1 MAKIL
6 IAGIGGGKKE
16 KGKGYNLADYYID
29 NENNL
34 YEDRTFVTS
43 VLEEHYKIDKTIY
56 IGTVGSMW
64 DELYLHY
71 STGEL
76 TLEDE
81 DYVDK
86 LENTIINAS
95 KDSDVSEINIERFN
109 KKFEGKVK
117 AIVTKF
123 GINEN
128 EIFENFNL
136 IMQIGEMLK
145 DRDEVYIDI
154 THSFRSSAMWMFL
167 IMNYITDVLDKKINI
182 VKITYGMF
190 EAGRDIPR
198 ENNRPKKRAPI
209 VDLKA
214 FYDLMKW
221 IKGANEFKSYGNS
234 YGLLEMIDNDNQVN
248 KKIKDFSDG
257 LNLNYVG
264 TIKQNIQS
272 LKKLDSQINAIEGP
286 GKLIIPNV
294 VGNFLKHFRKSEK
307 DYEILLELANWYFNQ
322 KKYAMVAININESI
336 RNFVIDV
343 FVLNGDDEETAKK
356 VRMHF
361 KFSQKKLRKV
371 KNKDIFENEEKKL
384 CTIFFKSQE
393 IRNDISHS
401 LGKRMQVNDDIK
413 YLKNSIEF
421 LRTVMYDKKF
431 INYYENK
438 YSNGLLKK

>member
-81 DYVDK
+81 NYVDE
-86 LENTIINAS
+86 LENIIINAT
-95 KDSDVSEINIERFN
+95 KDSDVSEINIEKFN
-109 KKFEGKVK
+109 KKFEGRVKV
-117 AIVTKF
+117 IVTKF

-136 IMQIGEMLK
+136 IMQIGEMLS
-145 DRDEVYIDI
+145 DGDEVYIDI

-190 EAGRDIPR
+190 EAGRDIPK
-198 ENNRPKKRAPI
+198 ENSRPKKRAPI

-221 IKGANEFKSYGNS
+221 IKGANEFKNYGNS
-234 YGLLEMIDNDNQVN
+234 YGLLEIIEDKEVKNS
-248 KKIKDFSDG
+248 IKNFSDG

-272 LKKLDSQINAIEGP
+272 LKKLDSQINTIEGP

-307 DYEILLELANWYFNQ
+307 DYEILLELANWYFEQ

-336 RNFVIDV
+336 RNFLIDILALDNSEKGIGLKIKDH
-343 FVLNGDDEETAKK
+343 FYYSQRKLNSI
-356 VRMHF
+356 RH
-361 KFSQKKLRKV
+361 
-371 KNKDIFENEEKKL
+371 KNELEKKEYRL
-384 CTIFFKSQE
+384 CRILFKSQE

-401 LGKRMQVNDDIK
+401 LGKRIQINKDIK

-421 LRTVMYDKKF
+421 LKTVMYDKKF

-438 YSNGLLKK
+438 YSNRLLEK

>member
-34 YEDRTFVTS
+34 YKDRTFITS
-43 VLEEHYKIDKTIY
+43 VLEEHYKTDKTIY

-76 TLEDE
+76 SLEDE
-81 DYVDK
+81 DYIDE
-86 LENTIINAS
+86 LENTIINTT
-95 KDSDVSEINIERFN
+95 KDSDVSKINIEKFN
-109 KKFEGKVK
+109 KKFEGRVK

-136 IMQIGEMLK
+136 IMQIGEMLS
-145 DRDEVYIDI
+145 DGDEVYIDI

-198 ENNRPKKRAPI
+198 ENARPKKRAPI

-234 YGLLEMIDNDNQVN
+234 YGLLEIMEDKEVKNS
-248 KKIKDFSDG
+248 IKDFSDG

-272 LKKLDSQINAIEGP
+272 LGKLRDQINMLEGP

-294 VGNFLKHFRKSEK
+294 VENFLKHFKKSEK
-307 DYEILLELANWYFNQ
+307 DYEILLELGNWYFNQ

-336 RNFVIDV
+336 RNFVIDI
-343 FVLNGDDEETAKK
+343 FMLNSNAKETAKK
-356 VRMHF
+356 VRKHF
-361 KFSQKKLRKV
+361 KFSKKNLENI
-371 KNKDIFENEEKKL
+371 KNKDIFEKKEEKL
-384 CTIFFKSQE
+384 CTILFKSQE

-401 LGKRMQVNDDIK
+401 LGKRIQVNNDIK
-413 YLKNSIEF
+413 YLKDSIEF
-421 LRTVMYDKKF
+421 LKTVMYDKKF

-438 YSNGLLKK
+438 YSNRLLEK

>member
-136 IMQIGEMLK
+136 IMQIREMLK

-234 YGLLEMIDNDNQVN
+234 YGLLDILTN
-248 KKIKDFSDG
+248 K
-257 LNLNYVG
+257 
-264 TIKQNIQS
+264 
-272 LKKLDSQINAIEGP
+272 E
-286 GKLIIPNV
+286 
-294 VGNFLKHFRKSEK
+294 
-307 DYEILLELANWYFNQ
+307 
-322 KKYAMVAININESI
+322 
-336 RNFVIDV
+336 
-343 FVLNGDDEETAKK
+343 
-356 VRMHF
+356 
-361 KFSQKKLRKV
+361 
-371 KNKDIFENEEKKL
+371 
-384 CTIFFKSQE
+384 
-393 IRNDISHS
+393 
-401 LGKRMQVNDDIK
+401 
-413 YLKNSIEF
+413 LKNSMEEFSNSMNMNYIRNIKENIEKIKTF
-421 LRTVMYDKKF
+421 
-431 INYYENK
+431 
-438 YSNGLLKK
+438 

>member
-1 MAKIL
+1 MAKVL

-34 YEDRTFVTS
+34 YVDRTFVTS

-76 TLEDE
+76 SLEDE
-81 DYVDK
+81 NYIDE
-86 LENTIINAS
+86 LENIIVNAT
-95 KDSDVSEINIERFN
+95 KDSDVSEINIEKFN
-109 KKFEGKVK
+109 KKFEGRVK

-136 IMQIGEMLK
+136 IMQIGEMLS
-145 DRDEVYIDI
+145 DGDEVYIDI

-198 ENNRPKKRAPI
+198 ENARPKKRAPI

-234 YGLLEMIDNDNQVN
+234 YGLLEIMEDKEVKNS
-248 KKIKDFSDG
+248 IKDFSDG

-264 TIKQNIQS
+264 SIKQNIQS
-272 LKKLDSQINAIEGP
+272 LSKLRNQMNTIEGP

-294 VGNFLKHFRKSEK
+294 VENFLKHFKKSEK
-307 DYEILLELANWYFNQ
+307 DYEVLLELGNWYFNQ

-336 RNFVIDV
+336 RNFVIDI
-343 FVLNGDDEETAKK
+343 FMLNSNAKETTKK
-356 VRMHF
+356 VRKHF
-361 KFSQKKLRKV
+361 KFSKKNLEKI
-371 KNKDIFENEEKKL
+371 KNKDIFEKKEEKL

-393 IRNDISHS
+393 IRNEIAHS
-401 LGKRMQVNDDIK
+401 LGKKTKIINDIGF
-413 YLKNSIEF
+413 LRNSIKK
-421 LRTVMYDKKF
+421 LKKIIYDRKF
-431 INYYENK
+431 ISYYENK
-438 YSNGLLKK
+438 YSNGLLEK

>member
-1 MAKIL
+1 MAKVL

-34 YEDRTFVTS
+34 YVDRTFVTS

-76 TLEDE
+76 SLEDE
-81 DYVDK
+81 NYIDE
-86 LENTIINAS
+86 LENIIVNAT
-95 KDSDVSEINIERFN
+95 KDSDVSEINIEKFN
-109 KKFEGKVK
+109 KKFEGRVKV
-117 AIVTKF
+117 IVTKF

-136 IMQIGEMLK
+136 IMQIGEMLS
-145 DRDEVYIDI
+145 DGDEVYIDI

-198 ENNRPKKRAPI
+198 ENARPKKRAPI
-209 VDLKA
+209 VDLKT

-272 LKKLDSQINAIEGP
+272 LKKLDNQINAIEGP

-307 DYEILLELANWYFNQ
+307 DYEILLELASWYFNQ

-343 FVLNGDDEETAKK
+343 FELDKYEKETGQKIKNHFYYSQRKLNIIRHKNKLEKK
-356 VRMHF
+356 EHRLCRILD
-361 KFSQKKLRKV
+361 KSQKM
-371 KNKDIFENEEKKL
+371 
-384 CTIFFKSQE
+384 
-393 IRNDISHS
+393 RNDISHS
-401 LGKRMQVNDDIK
+401 LGERTGINEDIK
-413 YLKNSIEF
+413 YLKDSIEF